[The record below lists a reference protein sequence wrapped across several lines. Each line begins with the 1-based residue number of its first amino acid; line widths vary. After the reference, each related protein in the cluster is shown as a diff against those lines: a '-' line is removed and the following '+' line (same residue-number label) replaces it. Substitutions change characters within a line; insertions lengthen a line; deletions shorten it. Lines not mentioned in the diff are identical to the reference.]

1 MYRNQWIKKTLLLL
15 FVTLLTFTWI
25 QPFRVDAA
33 LRIYQK
39 SRDTQYV
46 EGVRHIKIAAE
57 IDFNGTIS
65 EQVINY
71 AGINLKN
78 NPHIQVVVGDN
89 YQDFGFGMSTV
100 PQQIYNIHQ
109 KFPDVK
115 VIAGVNGD
123 FYNMSNGIPVSPYV
137 RNYEVIFQG
146 TTWARTLVGFKA
158 NGDVVFGK
166 PTFSGYEVM
175 VFDQDGSLKLN
186 PVKVDGFNREPANTN
201 EVTVIFPEYANEIP
215 SGSSK
220 MMIEA
225 SDIKSDGS
233 GSRFFARGQYSSETN
248 DTVSVQEHQFVLM
261 GSKVF
266 SEGFIEPNDT
276 IVIQQRLSGA
286 FEGVRD
292 AVGGWEILVKD
303 GLPVTEFTQ
312 GASYQF
318 RAPRTAV
325 GIKNDGTVFFVTVD
339 GRNMPLGMDGVTAYE
354 MAEIMAYFEADHAI
368 NLDGGG
374 STTMAI
380 LNGDDYDIV
389 NTPSD
394 GHLRSNANGVFFIK
408 GNLPVGLPP
417 IPYPDTRTVLSTPN
431 QLFIDENGQLSFNT
445 IEHASRYEV
454 WINGTTKIDT
464 TSTSVNLNLPMG
476 TYTIQVRAFGDHE
489 TYKQSSY
496 SQQLTYTVYSNDML
510 NFLDFIRDYTQ
521 AQHNANQ
528 SN

>member
-1 MYRNQWIKKTLLLL
+1 MVVVLLTITLL
-15 FVTLLTFTWI
+15 
-25 QPFRVDAA
+25 QPFKVQAA

-46 EGVRHIKIAAE
+46 EGIRHIKIAAE

-71 AGINLKN
+71 AGINIKN
-78 NPHIQVVVGDN
+78 NPHIKIVVGDN
-89 YQDFGFGMSTV
+89 YQTHGFGMSTV

-109 KFPDVK
+109 KFPSVK

-146 TTWARTLVGFKA
+146 TTWARTLVGFKD

-186 PVKVDGFNREPANTN
+186 PIKVNAFNRLPANDN
-201 EVTVIFPEYANEIP
+201 EVTVFFTEYAEEIN
-215 SGSSK
+215 SGLPK
-220 MMIEA
+220 IIV
-225 SDIKSDGS
+225 DGTDVKSDGS
-233 GSRFFARGQYSSETN
+233 GSRYFAKGNYQEQTN
-248 DTVSVQEHQFVLM
+248 AVVSVQQKQFILM
-261 GSKVF
+261 GSKLF
-266 SEGFIEPNDT
+266 AEGFIEPTDT
-276 IVIQQRLSGA
+276 IVVQQRMSGA

-292 AVGGWEILVKD
+292 AIGGWEILVKD
-303 GLPVTEFTQ
+303 GVPETVFTQ

-394 GHLRSNANGVFFIK
+394 GHLRSNANGVFFVK
-408 GNLPVGLPP
+408 GDMPRGLPP
-417 IPYPDTRTVLSTPN
+417 IPYPDNRPILSTPD
-431 QLFIDENGQLSFNT
+431 QLFIDGGGQLTFSAVEQA
-445 IEHASRYEV
+445 IRYEV

-464 TSTSVNLNLPMG
+464 TTPSVNLNLPMG
-476 TYTIQVRAFGDHE
+476 TYEIQVRAYGNHE
-489 TYKQSSY
+489 THKQSLY
-496 SQQLTYTVYSNDML
+496 SEKISYTVYSNNML
-510 NFLDFIRDYTQ
+510 DLLDFIREYTQ
-521 AQHNANQ
+521 TQHQNNQ